1 MMFGD
6 ELFRA
11 GRRIVSQL
19 DSGEQPD
26 IAFVTDFLESTLS
39 SLDGGG
45 DFESMHSDEDVAMG
59 LVIRL
64 VSDQVYP
71 PDVLCELAKIVRKMN
86 ELDFTRWYA

>member
-1 MMFGD
+1 
-6 ELFRA
+6 
-11 GRRIVSQL
+11 
-19 DSGEQPD
+19 
-26 IAFVTDFLESTLS
+26 
-39 SLDGGG
+39 
-45 DFESMHSDEDVAMG
+45 MG